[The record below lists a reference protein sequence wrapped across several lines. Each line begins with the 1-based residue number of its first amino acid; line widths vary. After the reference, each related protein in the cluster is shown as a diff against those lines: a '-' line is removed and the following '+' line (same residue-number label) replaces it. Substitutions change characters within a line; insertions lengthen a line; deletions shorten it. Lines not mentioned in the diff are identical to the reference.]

1 MPRFAFGKRRS
12 TFEGDNEVP
21 PPSFRV
27 LDRSE
32 VNDGLGKMF
41 DGGARLHTK
50 QQGLPRSAVTDLTYE
65 DDLFADFKPNTTN
78 RYVVFAVLIPV
89 DSSGCPGVR
98 GALQFPQTRRAP
110 ILVTPG
116 THVSCLTFDVRKN
129 MEHKVETVLTLSA
142 RGSGSS
148 NTTKTNSTDN
158 SSRHSNASTAPSST
172 DLNSH
177 EDWRLSKKSH
187 TEALAT
193 PTARPVSFLK
203 SGRSWSFGGS
213 KKHQPPTTVGEE
225 DVPDTP
231 EVPAHYRPGRA
242 RATTASTDATDTTI
256 TPHNQDQDLGLD
268 LGGSFSRMLLG
279 FDKKDS
285 KRDSAMDLRDENGR
299 QVLQPS
305 AMAGGRINAPAP
317 IHVDR
322 SVHVEP
328 APHSWASHRSNE
340 DLLGANEN
348 APPPVPKHDPPQIRP
363 RGSNATAS
371 DSLLKR
377 TSAMF
382 GGRRKSTLALDAEP
396 DDLDSSL
403 LTVSRFMLSDANS
416 RSTTPVEAIA
426 GRQRNPTDAAPGYT
440 IVPRKSPTAKDDSEE
455 DDNMFDNIPL
465 NSERLETPRQPQRKA
480 AQVPAQAKVMT
491 PLEFEKYRKDKE
503 VASRRA
509 QVDRIRDNVADDEE
523 EEDDNYDDDED
534 EIEKSRQLAKQRRQ
548 QEAHMSVYRQQMMKV
563 TGDNEPRP
571 SMVQSFSSP
580 NLTVPDFS
588 MNTSSSASDA
598 EDDEEVP
605 LAILAAHGFPNKN
618 RPPTRLDHMSS
629 NPNLR
634 QATQPS
640 FQRPGS
646 AAGPMPPGGV
656 MPPFAR
662 NLPTDPYGLVNP
674 TVRESFH
681 LGGGMPAGSAAGQ
694 NPPAPAA
701 PPTSHVGLVGV
712 IASEERARSLRRGS
726 PQAQSGEG
734 LPMGPAGYD
743 PNHGYPQQ
751 MLYPQAM
758 QAQMQQM
765 PMMTPGEQAQIQ
777 LSQQMSQFM
786 QMQMQL
792 MQMMAGQKS
801 VGVEPPRSAGHMQSQ
816 SLGQFDGMNGN
827 GGMGMNPGGR
837 SSFLDP
843 QMIETRGDGRTMSL
857 VQPSSSSW
865 LQPPA
870 GPGAGY
876 AGSIRGGQHGYAPS
890 IAPSERSNVGLPGRY
905 RPVSSMPPPA
915 ATTPEP
921 ARKQFRASPLSGGL
935 TPRAAEQTVKL
946 ISTNDDADDDDDEG
960 WAAMK
965 AKREQKK
972 SSWRVRK
979 AVAPNDLDIG
989 SLIT

>member
-1 MPRFAFGKRRS
+1 M
-12 TFEGDNEVP
+12 
-21 PPSFRV
+21 
-27 LDRSE
+27 
-32 VNDGLGKMF
+32 
-41 DGGARLHTK
+41 
-50 QQGLPRSAVTDLTYE
+50 
-65 DDLFADFKPNTTN
+65 
-78 RYVVFAVLIPV
+78 
-89 DSSGCPGVR
+89 
-98 GALQFPQTRRAP
+98 
-110 ILVTPG
+110 
-116 THVSCLTFDVRKN
+116 
-129 MEHKVETVLTLSA
+129 
-142 RGSGSS
+142 
-148 NTTKTNSTDN
+148 
-158 SSRHSNASTAPSST
+158 
-172 DLNSH
+172 
-177 EDWRLSKKSH
+177 
-187 TEALAT
+187 
-193 PTARPVSFLK
+193 
-203 SGRSWSFGGS
+203 
-213 KKHQPPTTVGEE
+213 
-225 DVPDTP
+225 PDTP
-231 EVPAHYRPGRA
+231 EVPAHYRAGRA

-256 TPHNQDQDLGLD
+256 TPNVKEQDLGLD
-268 LGGSFSRMLLG
+268 LGGSFSKMFLG
-279 FDKKDS
+279 SD
-285 KRDSAMDLRDENGR
+285 RRNSAMALRDENGR

-305 AMAGGRINAPAP
+305 AMTGGRINAPSP

-322 SVHVEP
+322 SIHVEP
-328 APHSWASHRSNE
+328 PPHSWASHRSNE

-348 APPPVPKHDPPQIRP
+348 TPPPVPKHDPPQIRP
-363 RGSNATAS
+363 RGPNAAAS

-382 GGRRKSTLALDAEP
+382 GGRRKSTLALEAQGEG

-403 LTVSRFMLSDANS
+403 LAVSRFMSSDANS
-416 RSTTPVEAIA
+416 RSTTPVEAIG
-426 GRQRNPTDAAPGYT
+426 GRERNPNNAAAGYT
-440 IVPRKSPTAKDDSEE
+440 IVPRKSPPTKDDSEE

-465 NSERLETPRQPQRKA
+465 NSDRLVTPRQPQRKA
-480 AQVPAQAKVMT
+480 PEVPAQAKVMT

-509 QVDRIRDNVADDEE
+509 QVDRIRDNVVDDEE
-523 EEDDNYDDDED
+523 EEDDDNYDDDED
-534 EIEKSRQLAKQRRQ
+534 EVEKSRQLAKQRRK

-571 SMVQSFSSP
+571 SFGQSYSSP

-588 MNTSSSASDA
+588 RNTSSTTSDA

-618 RPPTRLDHMSS
+618 RPPTRLNHMSS

-646 AAGPMPPGGV
+646 AAGPMPSGGAL
-656 MPPFAR
+656 PPFAR

-694 NPPAPAA
+694 NPPTPAG

-712 IASEERARSLRRGS
+712 IASEEQQRRLRRGS
-726 PQAQSGEG
+726 PQVQSGEG
-734 LPMGPAGYD
+734 FSAGLAGFD
-743 PNHGYPQQ
+743 PNHGFPQQ
-751 MLYPQAM
+751 MMYPQAM

-765 PMMTPGEQAQIQ
+765 QQMQMQTQQTMMTPGEQAQIQ

-792 MQMMAGQKS
+792 MQMMAGQQS
-801 VGVEPPRSAGHMQSQ
+801 VGLEPPRSAGHLQSQ
-816 SLGQFDGMNGN
+816 SLGGGN
-827 GGMGMNPGGR
+827 AGMGMNPGGR

-843 QMIETRGDGRTMSL
+843 QMMETRGDGRTMSL

-865 LQPPA
+865 LQPPPA
-870 GPGAGY
+870 LGTGY
-876 AGSIRGGQHGYAPS
+876 AGSIRGGQGYAPS

-905 RPVSSMPPPA
+905 RPVSHMPPPA
-915 ATTPEP
+915 ATTPDQT
-921 ARKQFRASPLSGGL
+921 RKSFMTSPLSGSL
-935 TPRAAEQTVKL
+935 TPRAADNTVRL
-946 ISTNDDADDDDDEG
+946 VSTKDDADDDDDEG

-979 AVAPNDLDIG
+979 TLAPNDLDIG